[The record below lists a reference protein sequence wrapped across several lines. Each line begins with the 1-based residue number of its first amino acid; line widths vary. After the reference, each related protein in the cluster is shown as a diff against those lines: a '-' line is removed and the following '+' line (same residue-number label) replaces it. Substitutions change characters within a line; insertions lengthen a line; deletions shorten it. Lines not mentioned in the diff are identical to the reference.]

1 MVDKMKASMKQSNV
15 DDLINH
21 FWKNGYLTLSRKF
34 GKYLPEPSNVGQY
47 EVDAIGKLKKKFA
60 IGVILTEEELNDPKV
75 YSKLQYLATR
85 HTKYSNKR
93 VTLFVGV
100 PKVLFNKVK
109 LCIANL
115 TEEAKK
121 NIKVVPIGSDLQ
133 QNFL

>member
-1 MVDKMKASMKQSNV
+1 MVVKMKASMKQSKV

-34 GKYLPEPSNVGQY
+34 GKYLPEPSNVGKY
-47 EVDAIGKLKKKFA
+47 EVDAIGKLKKRFA

-75 YSKLQYLATR
+75 YSKLEYLATR
-85 HTKYSNKR
+85 HTKYSNRR

-100 PKVLFNKVK
+100 PKILFNKVK
-109 LCIANL
+109 LCISNL
-115 TEEAKK
+115 SEIAKK

-133 QNFL
+133 QKLL